1 MKGDEGCSFTLH
13 PQTFCVYRHFRRK
26 DEGMKG
32 KNAFR
37 FEIFYA
43 IKIFLKSFT
52 YFYINTA
59 TNIFFNKEAREQN
72 TQQIFL
78 FRQVGKAP

>member
-1 MKGDEGCSFTLH
+1 MKGDEGSHFILH
-13 PQTFCVYRHFRRK
+13 PQIPNIYRHFRRK

-32 KNAFR
+32 KIAFR
-37 FEIFYA
+37 FEIFYT
-43 IKIFLKSFT
+43 IKIFLKSTT

-59 TNIFFNKEAREQN
+59 TNIFYNKEAREQN

-78 FRQVGKAP
+78 FAK